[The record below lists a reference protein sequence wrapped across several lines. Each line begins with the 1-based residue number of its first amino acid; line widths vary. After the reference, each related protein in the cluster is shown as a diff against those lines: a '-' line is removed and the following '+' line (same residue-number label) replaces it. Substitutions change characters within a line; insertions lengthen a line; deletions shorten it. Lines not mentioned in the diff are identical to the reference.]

1 MNPEIPKIEFDSHR
15 GEAFKLRGRIQAEV
29 MKLFFQVEHLEIEQ
43 ADIWQ
48 EGGHSEHFNL
58 IFQEMY
64 QSRGAEFIDR
74 CKNEMSVVVL
84 EILARINE
92 SIESKF

>member
-15 GEAFKLRGRIQAEV
+15 GEAFKLRERIQAEV

-48 EGGHSEHFNL
+48 NEGYSNDFNL

-64 QSRGAEFIDR
+64 QAQGAEFVDR
-74 CKNEMSVVVL
+74 CKNEMETVEL
-84 EILARINE
+84 EILTKIKE
-92 SIESKF
+92 LHGL